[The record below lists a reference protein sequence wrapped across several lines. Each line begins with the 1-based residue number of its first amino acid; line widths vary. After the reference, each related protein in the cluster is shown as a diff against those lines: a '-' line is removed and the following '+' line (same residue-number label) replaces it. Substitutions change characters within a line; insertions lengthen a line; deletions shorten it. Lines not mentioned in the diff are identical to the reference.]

1 MKTLGIYF
9 PECFELAG
17 KLQVSMKTL
26 GIYFHECFELDGKL
40 QVSMKNR
47 ILLEIILFLHVQT
60 AVLVVAA
67 ENVYLSKIF
76 KSKSTYYSE
85 MSSLWLKEKT
95 R

>member
-1 MKTLGIYF
+1 MYF

-60 AVLVVAA
+60 TVLVVAA
-67 ENVYLSKIF
+67 ENVYLSKIL
-76 KSKSTYYSE
+76 KSKST
-85 MSSLWLKEKT
+85 
-95 R
+95 